1 MISPKPQ
8 LSLSNAKQYFRE
20 HLAVGDYYSEGEKV
34 TGTWVGQGAEKL
46 GLGRQVKER
55 EFLNLCEGQHPLTG
69 EQLTARKNTVRTED
83 GKIVANRRV
92 FYDWTFAPPKSV
104 SLIALIDNRDVVA
117 LHERAVETALKEAEK
132 YAQTR
137 VRANGEQ
144 ADRHTSNFVAALFRH
159 ETSRSQDPHLHTH
172 AVIFNATFDTKE
184 NRWKALQTRDM
195 LKARRMVDA
204 VYNSELCRGLQE
216 MGYRIERKLDTFEI
230 AGCNRQLV
238 EKFSKRHVSIAEQA
252 LAMVASGMA
261 SAAEL
266 PKLRERIAHEDR
278 ARKIRDGNREALR
291 SRWLDE
297 MTPEERRAV
306 LHARDDRRPELGA
319 VPAPVGDVDA
329 AVRIARE
336 VIFERHSVVDA
347 REVERVALMQT
358 LGSSVR
364 LDDVRASLEKNG
376 IVRANDSTEVT
387 SLDTLKAERDV
398 VAFAKAGR
406 NQLGALNE
414 RYDASKVGLDLEQQ
428 KAVEQLCASQD
439 FVSLFRGAAG
449 TGKSYALAR
458 LCSAVKEAGRPL
470 VVLAPQAQQV
480 RDLVTEGMPAVTVAS
495 FLARKEIDRGA
506 VILLDEG
513 GQVSTRQ
520 MCEVMKAAAD
530 VGGRVIIAGDT
541 RQHGA
546 VEASDALVAIE
557 KFAGIKPAE
566 ITAIRRQDPNRAANE
581 EERNVIRKL
590 RDAVMAAAEGLAGI
604 SLKKLEGIG
613 AIEEVAPE
621 NVAGKAAEALLAAR
635 KEGKAALAVSQTRA
649 GARAVNEAVAD
660 GLAAAGDVQG
670 AQKLECLVVRDLVT
684 QEKRDRAQYEIG
696 TEVVFVRNYGA
707 SKRGEVG
714 RVVHVDRDAVLLEPR
729 PGEHKARRLSLNQAD
744 RWNVVDRRELLIGE
758 GTQLQLKANGT
769 SREGLPIVNGELVT
783 VTKILQDGALRVRDL
798 RGKSKTIDADK
809 RLLNLGYC
817 VTSYGSQGKTV
828 DVVILADTGSEL
840 ATDQKQWYVSI
851 SRARKRAIIVTH
863 DREDLQHRIGADNT
877 RKLAMELNVGP
888 AEVAPAPRRGRD
900 IKRRLTIAHRLARR
914 AALSAGRRVKEQI
927 KTLWKQN
934 QQHQH
939 PGPKV

>member
-20 HLAVGDYYSEGEKV
+20 HLAVGDYYSENEKV
-34 TGTWVGQGAEKL
+34 TGVWVGQGAEKL
-46 GLGRQVKER
+46 GLGREVKER
-55 EFLNLCEGQHPLTG
+55 EFLNLCEGQHPMTG
-69 EQLTARKNTVRTED
+69 EQLTARKKTVRLED
-83 GKIVANRRV
+83 GKLVANRRV
-92 FYDWTFAPPKSV
+92 FYDWTFGPPKSV
-104 SLIALIDNRDVVA
+104 SLVALIDNRDIVK

-132 YAQTR
+132 YAQAR
-137 VRANGEQ
+137 VRKNGERSE
-144 ADRHTSNFVAALFRH
+144 RHTSNFVTALFRH

-172 AVIFNATFDTKE
+172 AVIFNATFDSVE
-184 NRWKALQTRDM
+184 NRWKALETHDM

-204 VYNSELCRGLQE
+204 VYNAELCRGLQA

-230 AGCNRQLV
+230 AGCSRQLI

-266 PKLRERIAHEDR
+266 PKLRDRIAHEDR
-278 ARKIRDGNREALR
+278 ARKIKDGNREALR
-291 SRWLDE
+291 ARWLDE
-297 MTPEERRAV
+297 MTPDERRAIQY
-306 LHARDDRRPELGA
+306 ARDDRRPELAA
-319 VPAPVGDVDA
+319 VPTPVGDADA

-358 LGSSVR
+358 LGSGVR
-364 LDDVRASLEKNG
+364 LDDVRSSLERNG
-376 IVRANDSTEVT
+376 IVRANNSTEVT
-387 SLDTLKAERDV
+387 SVDTLRAERDV
-398 VAFAKAGR
+398 VAFAKSGR
-406 NQLGALNE
+406 HTLPALNE
-414 RYDASKVGLDLEQQ
+414 RYDASRVGLDPEQQ
-428 KAVEQLCASQD
+428 AAVEQLCGSKD

-458 LCSAVKEAGRPL
+458 LCAAVKEAGRPL

-480 RDLVTEGMPAVTVAS
+480 RDLANDGMPAITVAK
-495 FLARKEIDRGA
+495 FLAHRDVERGA

-520 MCEVMKAAAD
+520 MREVMRVAAS

-557 KFAGIKPAE
+557 KFSGIKPAE
-566 ITAIRRQDPNRAANE
+566 IKTVRRQDPNRAANE
-581 EERNVIRKL
+581 AERTVIRKL

-621 NVAGKAAEALLAAR
+621 NVAKKAAEALLLAR
-635 KEGKAALAVSQTRA
+635 KDGKAALAVSQTRA

-660 GLAAAGDVQG
+660 GLAAAGDVTG

-714 RVVHVDRDAVLLEPR
+714 RVVHVERDAVLLEPR
-729 PGEHKARRLSLNQAD
+729 PGEFKARRLSLNQAD
-744 RWNVVDRRELLIGE
+744 RWNVVDRRELLIGT

-798 RGKSKTIDADK
+798 SGKSKTIDADK

-828 DVVILADTGSEL
+828 DVVVLADTGSEL

-851 SRARKRAIIVTH
+851 SRARKRALIVTH
-863 DREDLQHRIGADNT
+863 DREDLQKRIGVDNT
-877 RKLAMELNVGP
+877 RKLAMDLSVGAAP
-888 AEVAPAPRRGRD
+888 TPRVAKRAQV
-900 IKRRLTIAHRLARR
+900 IKEQLVIAHRYAAQLATR
-914 AALSAGRRVKEQI
+914 ASRQVKQRI
-927 KTLWKQN
+927 GLLWKN
-934 QQHQH
+934 KQQ
-939 PGPKV
+939 GGIKL